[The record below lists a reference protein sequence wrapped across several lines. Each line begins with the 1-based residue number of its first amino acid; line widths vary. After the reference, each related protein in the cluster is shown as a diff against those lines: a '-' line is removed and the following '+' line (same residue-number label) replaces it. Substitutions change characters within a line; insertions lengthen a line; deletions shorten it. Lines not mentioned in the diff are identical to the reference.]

1 MFAATRNFA
10 NSYHKVHVETSV
22 ESADP
27 HKLIEMLLQGAIDTI
42 NKARGALERQ
52 DLRVKGEQISK
63 AVRIVEEGLR
73 AALDPVSG
81 GQIARDLD
89 QLYAYVVRKLTLA
102 NIRNDDA
109 ALAEC
114 VSLLLP
120 VRDAWLSI
128 RPSVGSGRPQ

>member
-1 MFAATRNFA
+1 MYAAARSYA
-10 NSYHKVHVETSV
+10 DSYHRVHVETGI
-22 ESADP
+22 EAADP
-27 HKLIEMLLQGAIDTI
+27 HKLVEMLFQGAIDAI
-42 NKARGALERQ
+42 SKARGALERQ

-114 VSLLLP
+114 VRLLP
-120 VRDAWLSI
+120 VREAWSGI
-128 RPSVGSGRPQ
+128 RPSAGSGRPQ

>member
-52 DLRVKGEQISK
+52 DLRTKGEQIAK
-63 AVRIVEEGLR
+63 AVRIIEEGLR
-73 AALDPVSG
+73 ASLDSAAG
-81 GQIARDLD
+81 GQIAGELDL
-89 QLYAYVVRKLTLA
+89 LYVYIVKRLTLS
-102 NIRNDDA
+102 NVRNDDQG
-109 ALAEC
+109 LVEC
-114 VSLLLP
+114 INLLLP
-120 VRDAWLSI
+120 IRDAWSGI
-128 RPSVGSGRPQ
+128 RPSVGGGRPQ